1 MELLIDADGTPP
13 LSVLAAA
20 KLAAVSLTVSPTLP
34 AASPPVL
41 VLTNGLKLRGTNV
54 LLKYLGR
61 TSTTIPNLYERDAF
75 ETGQIDEWLEYA
87 PIFSSGS
94 EYEGA
99 CKYVDGY
106 LLHRTFLVGHSL
118 SIADIAIWSYLA
130 GGGKRWESLMK
141 SKKYQNLTRWYN
153 MISTEHAA
161 VLNEL
166 TSPFSKKK
174 DSGKPSSSTS
184 EKDDSNKK
192 QLANG
197 IVNSSRPEVDLPYAE
212 MGKVC
217 LRFAPEPSGYLH
229 IGHSKAALMNQYFA
243 QKYNGKIILRFDDTN
258 PTKESNEFVDNILK
272 DIETLGIKYEKI
284 TYTSDYFP
292 QLMEMAEKLIKEG
305 KAYVDDT
312 PREQMKTERGAGIES
327 KRRNQSVDENMKLW
341 KEMILGTERGL
352 ECCLRGKLDMQDPNK
367 SMRDPV
373 YYRCNPTSHH
383 RIGPKYKI
391 YPTYDFAC
399 PWVDSVEG
407 ITHALRSSEYHDR
420 NAQYFKIQ
428 EDMGLRKV
436 HIYEFSR
443 LNMVYTLLS
452 KRKLLWF
459 VDNRKVDGW
468 DDARFPTVQ
477 GIVRRGLL
485 IEALIQFI
493 LDQGASKNLNLME
506 WDKLWNINK
515 KIIDPV
521 CPRHTAIVEENR
533 VLLTLLDGPDKPFVR
548 VIPKH
553 KKHEAAGLKATTF
566 TKKIWIE
573 QVDAKAISPN
583 EEITLM
589 DWGNAIVKEIKKG
602 ENGNVTELVG
612 VLHLEGSVKTTK
624 LKLTWLPDTNELV
637 PLTLVEFGYLI
648 TKKKLEEGEDFID
661 VVNNETKKEI
671 AGVGDSNMRNLKRG
685 DILQLER
692 KGYFRCDVPFIRP
705 SKAVVLYAI
714 PDGRQ
719 TATTK

>member
-1 MELLIDADGTPP
+1 MTGLKLLIASDETPP
-13 LSVLAAA
+13 LSVLAVAS
-20 KLAAVSLTVSPTLP
+20 LAAVSLTVHPTLTP
-34 AASPPVL
+34 TSPPTL
-41 VLTNGLKLRGTNV
+41 VLTNGAKLRGTNV
-54 LLKYLGR
+54 LVRYLGR
-61 TSTTIPNLYERDAF
+61 VSTTLLSLYQRDAF
-75 ETGQIDEWLEYA
+75 ETAQIDEWLEYA
-87 PIFSSGS
+87 SVFSSGS

-99 CKYVDGY
+99 CKYVDGF
-106 LLHRTFLVGHSL
+106 LLHRTFLVGQSL
-118 SIADIAIWSYLA
+118 SVADVVVWSYLA
-130 GGGKRWESLMK
+130 GAGKRWESLMK
-141 SKKYQNLTRWYN
+141 SKKYQNFARWYN
-153 MISTEHAA
+153 MISNEHAA
-161 VLNEL
+161 FLNEL
-166 TSPFSKKK
+166 TAAYSKKK
-174 DSGKPSSSTS
+174 DSAPVKTKETEQGLT
-184 EKDDSNKK
+184 SNK
-192 QLANG
+192 QT
-197 IVNSSRPEVDLPYAE
+197 VSSRPEVDLPDAE

-243 QKYNGKIILRFDDTN
+243 QRYNGKVIVRFDDTN
-258 PTKESNEFVDNILK
+258 PAKESSEFVDNLLI
-272 DIETLGIKYEKI
+272 DIKTLGINYEKV

-305 KAYVDDT
+305 KAYIDDT
-312 PREQMKTERGAGIES
+312 PREQMQKERMDGIDS
-327 KRRNQSVDENMKLW
+327 KCRNNSVDENMRLW
-341 KEMILGTERGL
+341 KEMISGSERGL
-352 ECCLRGKLDMQDPNK
+352 QCCLRGKLDMQDPNK
-367 SMRDPV
+367 SLRDPV
-373 YYRCNPTSHH
+373 YYRCNPIPHH
-383 RIGPKYKI
+383 RIGSKYKI

-399 PWVDSVEG
+399 PFVDSVEG

-420 NAQYFKIQ
+420 NAQYYRIQ

-436 HIYEFSR
+436 YLYEFSR

-459 VDNRKVDGW
+459 VQNGKVDGW

-477 GIVRRGLL
+477 GIVRRGLQ

-493 LDQGASKNLNLME
+493 LEQGASKNLNLME

-521 CPRHTAIVEENR
+521 CPRHTAILEQGR
-533 VLLTLLDGPDKPFVR
+533 VLLTLSNGPETPFVR
-548 VIPKH
+548 VVPKH
-553 KKHEAAGLKATTF
+553 KKYEGAGEKATTF

-573 QVDAKAISPN
+573 QADAMAISVD

-602 ENGNVTELVG
+602 PDGSVTQLNG

-624 LKLTWLPDTNELV
+624 LKLTWLPEIDELV

-648 TKKKLEEGEDFID
+648 TKKKLEEDEDFVD
-661 VVNNETKKEI
+661 VLNPNTKKEI
-671 AGVGDSNMRNLKRG
+671 AAFGDSNMRNLKRG

-705 SKAVVLYAI
+705 SKPIVLYSI

-719 TATTK
+719 VAKG